1 MKYDVFISY
10 SRKDSAIVKRFA
22 DELHKAGY
30 RCWLDVD
37 GVETGDEF
45 KSKIVT
51 AIKESELFLFFSS
64 QASNRSPWT
73 VKEVNVAVS
82 LKKTIIPIKLDANV
96 YNDSLLFD
104 LAGLDFIRCEGSN
117 DVDEAIAKLIR
128 SLGKKI
134 VADKKDE
141 IDIYKKEE
149 GAAKPSN
156 NFWNYFASSTF
167 KVSFRY
173 FVVLLIVV
181 SVGVGAWSSFIVQTS
196 KQPDTEREQ
205 QSLERERLKQASSQ
219 REQYVKDSLMT
230 EFERKEK
237 ARIAEQHRLEKEP
250 LAKENAEK
258 VRIAEQQS
266 LERERLKQASSQR
279 EQYVKDSLMAEF
291 ERKEKARIAEQQ
303 RLEKERLAKEN
314 AEKVRIA
321 EQQSLE
327 RERLKQAS
335 SQREQ
340 YMKDSLM
347 AEFERKEKARIAE
360 QQRLEKERL
369 AKEAA
374 ERERL
379 EKILS
384 TPRSSKGLLCV
395 AAVNKNSHEIA
406 YFTAEEW
413 ESLPQDVKTNYAQL
427 GVSISKDS
435 HEFIIAP
442 MDCKDP
448 DDGDYELRFGCYGME
463 FDRVIQYKK
472 ISEFI
477 TTGYNDTKNI
487 VEQAKGKIDSL
498 GIKGAPA
505 AEAAWNYKTNEY
517 DNLQWY
523 LPSVSELEM
532 IYRNKDAIN
541 EFIIRY
547 ISQGEGV
554 LDKFYWSSTVYDY
567 DFYWYVYMSNGYSL
581 YYNLR
586 TYSLRVRAVALAK

>member
-219 REQYVKDSLMT
+219 REQYVKDSLM
-230 EFERKEK
+230 
-237 ARIAEQHRLEKEP
+237 
-250 LAKENAEK
+250 
-258 VRIAEQQS
+258 
-266 LERERLKQASSQR
+266 
-279 EQYVKDSLMAEF
+279 AEF

-340 YMKDSLM
+340 YVKDSLM

>member
-82 LKKTIIPIKLDANV
+82 LKKTIIPIKLDATV

-117 DVDEAIAKLIR
+117 DMDEAIAKLIR

-205 QSLERERLKQASSQ
+205 FIVKSLK
-219 REQYVKDSLMT
+219 
-230 EFERKEK
+230 
-237 ARIAEQHRLEKEP
+237 
-250 LAKENAEK
+250 
-258 VRIAEQQS
+258 
-266 LERERLKQASSQR
+266 
-279 EQYVKDSLMAEF
+279 
-291 ERKEKARIAEQQ
+291 AEQQ
-303 RLEKERLAKEN
+303 RLEMEC
-314 AEKVRIA
+314 
-321 EQQSLE
+321 
-327 RERLKQAS
+327 
-335 SQREQ
+335 
-340 YMKDSLM
+340 
-347 AEFERKEKARIAE
+347 
-360 QQRLEKERL
+360 L

-374 ERERL
+374 ERERP
-379 EKILS
+379 EKALS

-413 ESLPQDVKTNYAQL
+413 ESLPRDVKTNYAQL
-427 GVSISKDS
+427 GVSISEDG

-442 MDCKDP
+442 TDCKDP

-463 FDRVIQYKK
+463 FDRVIQYKE

-487 VEQAKGKIDSL
+487 VEQAKGKIDSE

-517 DNLQWY
+517 DSLQWY

-532 IYRNKDAIN
+532 IYRNKNAIN

-554 LDKFYWSSTVYDY
+554 LYEMYWSSTVYDY
-567 DFYWYVYMSNGYSL
+567 GSSWYVHMNYGIST
-581 YYNLR
+581 YYNRRYL
-586 TYSLRVRAVALAK
+586 SIRVRAVALAK

>member
-1 MKYDVFISY
+1 LTRKVVTMKYDLFISY

-82 LKKTIIPIKLDANV
+82 LKKTIIPIKLDATV

-117 DVDEAIAKLIR
+117 DMDEAIAKLIR

-219 REQYVKDSLMT
+219 C
-230 EFERKEK
+230 
-237 ARIAEQHRLEKEP
+237 
-250 LAKENAEK
+250 
-258 VRIAEQQS
+258 
-266 LERERLKQASSQR
+266 

-291 ERKEKARIAEQQ
+291 ERKEKSRIAEQH
-303 RLEKERLAKEN
+303 RFEKEP
-314 AEKVRIA
+314 
-321 EQQSLE
+321 
-327 RERLKQAS
+327 
-335 SQREQ
+335 
-340 YMKDSLM
+340 
-347 AEFERKEKARIAE
+347 
-360 QQRLEKERL
+360 L

-413 ESLPQDVKTNYAQL
+413 KSLPQDVKTGYAQV
-427 GVSISKDS
+427 GVSISEDS

-442 MDCKDP
+442 TDCKDP
-448 DDGDYELRFGCYGME
+448 DDGDYALQFGCYGME
-463 FDRVIQYKK
+463 FDRVIQYKE

-487 VEQAKGKIDSL
+487 VEQAKGKIDSE

-505 AEAAWNYKTNEY
+505 AEVAWNYKTNEY

-523 LPSVSELEM
+523 LPSVSELKM

-554 LDKFYWSSTVYDY
+554 LGKHYWSSTVYDY
-567 DFYWYVYMSNGYSL
+567 NSSWVVPMTYGGST
-581 YYNLR
+581 YYR
-586 TYSLRVRAVALAK
+586 IRSSSIRVRAVALAK

>member
-82 LKKTIIPIKLDANV
+82 LKKTTIPIKLDATV

-117 DVDEAIAKLIR
+117 DMDEAIAKLIR

-196 KQPDTEREQ
+196 KQPDT
-205 QSLERERLKQASSQ
+205 Q
-219 REQYVKDSLMT
+219 REQYV
-230 EFERKEK
+230 
-237 ARIAEQHRLEKEP
+237 
-250 LAKENAEK
+250 
-258 VRIAEQQS
+258 
-266 LERERLKQASSQR
+266 
-279 EQYVKDSLMAEF
+279 
-291 ERKEKARIAEQQ
+291 
-303 RLEKERLAKEN
+303 
-314 AEKVRIA
+314 
-321 EQQSLE
+321 
-327 RERLKQAS
+327 
-335 SQREQ
+335 
-340 YMKDSLM
+340 KDSLM

-427 GVSISKDS
+427 GVSISEDG

-442 MDCKDP
+442 TDCKDP
-448 DDGDYELRFGCYGME
+448 DDGDYKLQFGCYEME
-463 FDRVIQYKK
+463 FDRVIQYKE

-477 TTGYNDTKNI
+477 ATGYNDTKNI
-487 VEQAKGKIDSL
+487 VEQANGKIDSK

-523 LPSVSELEM
+523 LPSVSELKM

-554 LDKFYWSSTVYDY
+554 LDEIYWSSVMCKSYDGRK
-567 DFYWYVYMSNGYSL
+567 FFSGSVPMFAVYMDEGKHP
-581 YYNLR
+581 R
-586 TYSLRVRAVALAK
+586 EFSLRVRAVALVK

>member
-82 LKKTIIPIKLDANV
+82 LKKTIIPIKLDATV

-117 DVDEAIAKLIR
+117 DMDEAIAKLIR

-149 GAAKPSN
+149 GTAKPSN

-167 KVSFRY
+167 KASFRY

-181 SVGVGAWSSFIVQTS
+181 SVGVGAWSSFMVESAHLAPSYSIKSSEQINEVYTNS
-196 KQPDTEREQ
+196 NKPAPDAIRGHHPSRFT
-205 QSLERERLKQASSQ
+205 
-219 REQYVKDSLMT
+219 
-230 EFERKEK
+230 
-237 ARIAEQHRLEKEP
+237 
-250 LAKENAEK
+250 
-258 VRIAEQQS
+258 
-266 LERERLKQASSQR
+266 
-279 EQYVKDSLMAEF
+279 
-291 ERKEKARIAEQQ
+291 
-303 RLEKERLAKEN
+303 KERDFDSEVSKAPK
-314 AEKVRIA
+314 AETDYI
-321 EQQSLE
+321 
-327 RERLKQAS
+327 
-335 SQREQ
+335 
-340 YMKDSLM
+340 
-347 AEFERKEKARIAE
+347 
-360 QQRLEKERL
+360 
-369 AKEAA
+369 
-374 ERERL
+374 
-379 EKILS
+379 EKIVA

-395 AAVNKNSHEIA
+395 AAVNKNSREIA
-406 YFTAEEW
+406 YFTADEW
-413 ESLPQDVKTNYAQL
+413 ESLPQDIKADYAQV
-427 GVSISKDS
+427 GVSISEDG

-442 MDCKDP
+442 THCEDP
-448 DDGDYELRFGCYGME
+448 DEGIYALQFGCVGME
-463 FDRVIQYKK
+463 FDRVIQYKE

-487 VEQAKGKIDSL
+487 VEQAKGKIDSK

-547 ISQGEGV
+547 IPQGQQMLEV
-554 LDKFYWSSTVYDY
+554 WYWSSTVRDY
-567 DFYWYVYMSNGYSL
+567 KTSWLVGMYGGYSD
-581 YYNLR
+581 YFSRNLN
-586 TYSLRVRAVALAK
+586 YRVRAVAIAK

>member
-10 SRKDSAIVKRFA
+10 SRKDSEIVKRFA

-64 QASNRSPWT
+64 EASNRSPWT

-82 LKKTIIPIKLDANV
+82 LKKTIIPIKLDATV

-117 DVDEAIAKLIR
+117 DIDEAIAKLIR

-149 GAAKPSN
+149 GTAKPSN

-173 FVVLLIVV
+173 FLVLLIVV

-205 QSLERERLKQASSQ
+205 FIVKSLK
-219 REQYVKDSLMT
+219 
-230 EFERKEK
+230 
-237 ARIAEQHRLEKEP
+237 
-250 LAKENAEK
+250 
-258 VRIAEQQS
+258 
-266 LERERLKQASSQR
+266 
-279 EQYVKDSLMAEF
+279 
-291 ERKEKARIAEQQ
+291 
-303 RLEKERLAKEN
+303 
-314 AEKVRIA
+314 
-321 EQQSLE
+321 
-327 RERLKQAS
+327 
-335 SQREQ
+335 
-340 YMKDSLM
+340 
-347 AEFERKEKARIAE
+347 AE

-406 YFTAEEW
+406 YFTADEW
-413 ESLPQDVKTNYAQL
+413 NSLPQNVKTGYAQV
-427 GVSISKDS
+427 GVSISEDG

-442 MDCKDP
+442 TDCKDP
-448 DDGDYELRFGCYGME
+448 DDGDYALLFGCYGME
-463 FDRVIQYKK
+463 FDRVIQYKE

-477 TTGYNDTKNI
+477 ATGYNDTKNI
-487 VEQAKGKIDSL
+487 VEQAKGKIDSK

-505 AEAAWNYKTNEY
+505 AEAAWNYKANEY

-523 LPSVSELEM
+523 LPSVSELKM
-532 IYRNKDAIN
+532 IYRSKNAIN
-541 EFIIRY
+541 SFIDGY
-547 ISQGEGV
+547 IPKGEQI
-554 LDKFYWSSTVYDY
+554 KSPYYCYWSSTVWSSYAS
-567 DFYWYVYMSNGYSL
+567 WYVNMSYGSSTTNGGRNTSGL
-581 YYNLR
+581 
-586 TYSLRVRAVALAK
+586 VRAVALAK

>member
-10 SRKDSAIVKRFA
+10 STF
-22 DELHKAGY
+22 
-30 RCWLDVD
+30 
-37 GVETGDEF
+37 
-45 KSKIVT
+45 
-51 AIKESELFLFFSS
+51 
-64 QASNRSPWT
+64 
-73 VKEVNVAVS
+73 
-82 LKKTIIPIKLDANV
+82 
-96 YNDSLLFD
+96 
-104 LAGLDFIRCEGSN
+104 
-117 DVDEAIAKLIR
+117 DEAIARDVCRVL
-128 SLGKKI
+128 
-134 VADKKDE
+134 
-141 IDIYKKEE
+141 EE
-149 GAAKPSN
+149 NGICCWIALRDAKPGYPYACEIMSGIEESKMLLLIFSSN
-156 NFWNYFASSTF
+156 SNLSEPVASEIEEAFNKKKPIIVFLIENKPMAPELKFFLKRKHWLVAYPDYKQKLGNLVHATHDILCIPKKVVVNDEDGVKEPVGENERNSDEPSSHFWDFFASSTF

-205 QSLERERLKQASSQ
+205 
-219 REQYVKDSLMT
+219 YV
-230 EFERKEK
+230 
-237 ARIAEQHRLEKEP
+237 
-250 LAKENAEK
+250 
-258 VRIAEQQS
+258 
-266 LERERLKQASSQR
+266 
-279 EQYVKDSLMAEF
+279 
-291 ERKEKARIAEQQ
+291 
-303 RLEKERLAKEN
+303 
-314 AEKVRIA
+314 
-321 EQQSLE
+321 
-327 RERLKQAS
+327 
-335 SQREQ
+335 
-340 YMKDSLM
+340 KDSLM

-406 YFTAEEW
+406 YFTADEW
-413 ESLPQDVKTNYAQL
+413 NSLPQNVKTGYAQV
-427 GVSISKDS
+427 GVSISEDG
-435 HEFIIAP
+435 HEFIIALT
-442 MDCKDP
+442 DCKDP
-448 DDGDYELRFGCYGME
+448 DDGDYALRFGCYGME
-463 FDRVIQYKK
+463 FDRVIQYKE

-477 TTGYNDTKNI
+477 ATGYNDTKNI
-487 VEQAKGKIDSL
+487 VEQAKGKIDSK

-554 LDKFYWSSTVYDY
+554 LDKLYWSSTVYDY
-567 DFYWYVYMSNGYSL
+567 DSSWYVYMYIGLSYYS
-581 YYNLR
+581 YGR
-586 TYSLRVRAVALAK
+586 GSSIRVRAVALAK

>member
-10 SRKDSAIVKRFA
+10 SRKDSEIVKRFA
-22 DELHKAGY
+22 DELGKAGY

-82 LKKTIIPIKLDANV
+82 LKKTIIPIKLDATV

-117 DVDEAIAKLIR
+117 DMDEAIAKLIR

-181 SVGVGAWSSFIVQTS
+181 SVGVGAWSSFMVESAHPAPSYSIKSSEQIDEEYTNS
-196 KQPDTEREQ
+196 NKPAPDTIRGHHP
-205 QSLERERLKQASSQ
+205 SRF
-219 REQYVKDSLMT
+219 T
-230 EFERKEK
+230 
-237 ARIAEQHRLEKEP
+237 
-250 LAKENAEK
+250 
-258 VRIAEQQS
+258 
-266 LERERLKQASSQR
+266 
-279 EQYVKDSLMAEF
+279 
-291 ERKEKARIAEQQ
+291 
-303 RLEKERLAKEN
+303 KERDFDSEVSKAPK
-314 AEKVRIA
+314 AETDYI
-321 EQQSLE
+321 
-327 RERLKQAS
+327 
-335 SQREQ
+335 
-340 YMKDSLM
+340 
-347 AEFERKEKARIAE
+347 
-360 QQRLEKERL
+360 
-369 AKEAA
+369 
-374 ERERL
+374 
-379 EKILS
+379 EKIVA

-395 AAVNKNSHEIA
+395 AAVNKNSREIA
-406 YFTAEEW
+406 YFTADEW
-413 ESLPQDVKTNYAQL
+413 ESLPQDIKADYAQL
-427 GVSISKDS
+427 GVSISEDG
-435 HEFIIAP
+435 HEFIIALT
-442 MDCKDP
+442 DCKDP
-448 DDGDYELRFGCYGME
+448 DDGDYMVPFGCCDVE

-487 VEQAKGKIDSL
+487 VEQAKGKIDSK

-523 LPSVSELEM
+523 LPSVSELKM
-532 IYRNKDAIN
+532 IYRSKNAIN
-541 EFIIRY
+541 NIIRDY
-547 ISQGEGV
+547 IPQGQQMLEAW
-554 LDKFYWSSTVYDY
+554 YCSSTVRDY
-567 DFYWYVYMSNGYSL
+567 KTSWSMHMGVGYSGNGTNR
-581 YYNLR
+581 YYS
-586 TYSLRVRAVALAK
+586 TGRVRAVALAK